1 MGGQDCKCDTHKKPT
16 NDNNNDSTAY
26 SNTDDAFS
34 IACLVPQLS
43 AFGYEPKLQGNT
55 ITCSNMNMTEE
66 EFQSLLVSYGKNNS
80 NFITFSSI
88 ELSVNQNG
96 DNYTF
101 SKIKSIVSD
110 IYRKILN
117 QKLNTNRNA
126 LIRAKKLTGDSTTSE
141 ISLAQSPVSNVDA
154 IHDMFG
160 FKPTTNLQKKVNGF
174 SVKSSNV
181 GKDCPPHYC

>member
-1 MGGQDCKCDTHKKPT
+1 MGEKDCACHKKPA

-34 IACLVPQLS
+34 IAYLLPQLS
-43 AFGYEPKLQGNT
+43 ALGYEPSLQGNT
-55 ITCSNMNMTEE
+55 LTCNNMNMTEE
-66 EFQSLLVSYGKNNS
+66 EFQNLQVSYGKNNS

-110 IYRKILN
+110 IYKKILN
-117 QKLNTNRNA
+117 QKLNNNRNA
-126 LIRAKKLTGDSTTSE
+126 LIKEKKLKGDSTTGE
-141 ISLAQSPVSNVDA
+141 MPLAQSPVSNVDD
-154 IHDMFG
+154 IHNMFG
-160 FKPTTNLQKKVNGF
+160 FKSTANLPKKVNGF
-174 SVKSSNV
+174 SLKGSNV
-181 GKDCPPHYC
+181 GHACPPDYC